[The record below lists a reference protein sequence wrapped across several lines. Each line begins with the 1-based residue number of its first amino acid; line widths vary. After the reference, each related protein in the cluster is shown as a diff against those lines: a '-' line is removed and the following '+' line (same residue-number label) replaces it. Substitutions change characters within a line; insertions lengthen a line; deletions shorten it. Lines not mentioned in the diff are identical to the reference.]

1 MYELYRGRGFEAVAF
16 PANDFGQ
23 QEPRT
28 NQEIKGF
35 CYTKY
40 SISFPLFSK
49 ISLTGKGWKRSVGL
63 RCERTTMILK
73 KLNHLKV
80 RVGSRLLSGRHRY

>member
-1 MYELYRGRGFEAVAF
+1 MYERYCDRGFEVVAF

-23 QEPRT
+23 QEPGT

-40 SISFPLFSK
+40 SISFSLFSK
-49 ISLTGKGWKRSVGL
+49 ISLTGKGWECWLG
-63 RCERTTMILK
+63 
-73 KLNHLKV
+73 
-80 RVGSRLLSGRHRY
+80 

>member
-1 MYELYRGRGFEAVAF
+1 VAAF

-23 QEPRT
+23 QEPGT

-35 CYTKY
+35 CYAKY

-49 ISLTGKGWKRSVGL
+49 ISLTGIRVGMSVGL
-63 RCERTTMILK
+63 RCERTTMILE
-73 KLNHLKV
+73 KLNQ
-80 RVGSRLLSGRHRY
+80 